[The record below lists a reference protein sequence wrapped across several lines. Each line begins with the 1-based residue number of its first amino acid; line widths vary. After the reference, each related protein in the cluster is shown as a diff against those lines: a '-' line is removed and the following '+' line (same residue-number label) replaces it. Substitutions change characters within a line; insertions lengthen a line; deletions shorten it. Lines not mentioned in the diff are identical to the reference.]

1 MPMLHEVFYWV
12 LSMSIVATMTGV
24 IVWGIR
30 AIKHLPRRA
39 AVLLW
44 AIPFA
49 RMALPFGMNSP
60 FSVMT
65 LLSDVTTKTVTVFQP
80 AEQVALS
87 MTNCI
92 MAADTYFPITYK
104 VNRLETVFTVAAAVW
119 LVGAAGLLVWM
130 ATVYC
135 AAMREV
141 NTATH
146 LKDNIYISDSCSSP
160 YVYGVFRP
168 KIVLPAALD
177 GKDREWVLLH
187 EQTHI
192 RRGDNVWRLL
202 AVMLTAVHWFNPFS
216 WLFLKRCLADM
227 ETACDE
233 QVLARLGEDRA
244 KDYARLL
251 LGAVQPKPNLFSAF
265 GGAPVKERIGHILSY
280 KTLTWMSVVVSTLLL
295 TVSAFVLLTNAG

>member
-1 MPMLHEVFYWV
+1 MFYWV
-12 LSMSIVATMTGV
+12 LSMSIVATLTGG

-30 AIKHLPRRA
+30 AVKCLPRRA
-39 AVLLW
+39 AVMLW
-44 AIPFA
+44 VIPFA
-49 RMALPFGMNSP
+49 RMALPFGINSP
-60 FSVMT
+60 FGVMT
-65 LLSDVTTKTVTVFQP
+65 LLSRVTTNTVTVFQP

-119 LVGAAGLLVWM
+119 LVGTAGLLVWI
-130 ATVYC
+130 AVVYR
-135 AAMREV
+135 AARREAD
-141 NTATH
+141 TATH
-146 LKDNIYISDSCSSP
+146 LKDNIYVSDGCSSP
-160 YVYGVFRP
+160 YVYGILRP
-168 KIVLPAALD
+168 KIVLPASLD
-177 GKDREWVLLH
+177 GNDREWVLLH

-202 AVMLTAVHWFNPFS
+202 AVMLTAAHWFNPFS

-233 QVLARLGEDRA
+233 QVLAQSGEDRA
-244 KDYARLL
+244 KEYARLL
-251 LGAVQPKPNLFSAF
+251 LRFAQPKPNLSSAF

-280 KTLTWMSVVVSTLLL
+280 KTLTRLSVVVSAVLVI
-295 TVSAFVLLTNAG
+295 VSAFVLLTNAG